1 MESFACRLNWE
12 IWSDDGR
19 IPTRGRPAFILSTI
33 FFVIYGCPY
42 RNFSLLIAGMEVLM
56 IEFVFYCHNCA
67 NKNSILIPEDENY
80 NLICNQCNSVVAF
93 SSQVNGFIYAL
104 QNDSMPGLL
113 KIGFT
118 SRRVEDRVLELNS
131 STSTPT
137 PFNVLFYFASSNPA
151 RDESIAHAEFESCR
165 VNKNRE
171 FFKIDADVALSTL
184 REKLNK
190 TEIFVNRDIV
200 IECMK
205 DDICVDSEI
214 INDVLV
220 LKSQW
225 LITKSFDKAA
235 DFVQNLINKQN
246 FADAKAIVNL
256 FIDDFPDNEL
266 ALEYEK
272 IVEDEIFRNEFN
284 KKYLKS
290 CNKVI
295 VTEVLK
301 IKDRWSSYD
310 TAFTLY
316 EMLKTL
322 MQKNLFDQVLD
333 ISDLF
338 INDIEGAITNPSM
351 KRSDY
356 VNLILEIRQLN
367 LYSRNKIA
375 IRNVKDSINS
385 PTLDNGHVTTLLAT
399 NSVINL
405 DSN

>member
-1 MESFACRLNWE
+1 
-12 IWSDDGR
+12 
-19 IPTRGRPAFILSTI
+19 
-33 FFVIYGCPY
+33 
-42 RNFSLLIAGMEVLM
+42 M

-67 NKNSILIPEDENY
+67 TKNSILIPEDENY
-80 NLICNQCNSVVAF
+80 NLICNQCNAIVAF
-93 SSQVNGFIYAL
+93 SNQVNGFIYAL
-104 QNDSMPGLL
+104 QNESMPGLL

-137 PFNVLFYFASSNPA
+137 PFNVLFYFASSNPSK
-151 RDESIAHAEFESCR
+151 DESIAHAEFESCR

-190 TEIFVNRDIV
+190 TEIFVNRDIFV
-200 IECMK
+200 ECVK
-205 DDICVDSEI
+205 NDICVDSEI

-246 FADAKAIVNL
+246 YADAKAIVNL

-290 CNKVI
+290 CNRVI
-295 VTEVLK
+295 VNEVLK
-301 IKDRWSSYD
+301 IKDRWVSYD
-310 TAFTLY
+310 AAFTLY

-322 MQKNLFDQVLD
+322 MQKNLFDQVIE

-338 INDIEGAITNPSM
+338 INDIEGAKINPSM
-351 KRSDY
+351 SRSDY

-375 IRNVKDSINS
+375 IRNVKESINS
-385 PTLDNGHVTTLLAT
+385 PTWAEGMQQ
-399 NSVINL
+399 SC
-405 DSN
+405 